1 MFKLMYVKGELH
13 IYHFGKAGNR
23 RIMKTFS
30 MTDRGKA
37 RQMNQDYVFTSDTP
51 IGQLPNLFIVADG
64 MGGHNAG
71 DYASKYAVNRI
82 VEELENQTE
91 AAKACEEMEKAIAAA
106 NTALYK
112 QAQTDD
118 DKQGMGTTVVACTIM
133 EDHHMY
139 VANVGDSRLYV
150 VGEEITQIT
159 KDHSYVQDLVSKGEI
174 ASEAARS
181 HPKKNIITR
190 AVGVSGQ
197 IKVDF
202 FDVQLKDNDGV
213 LLCSDGL
220 TNMLEDTDIIRVI
233 RGQRDIVE
241 KVEKLV
247 EAANEAG
254 GTDNISVIL
263 IEPDA

>member
-1 MFKLMYVKGELH
+1 
-13 IYHFGKAGNR
+13 
-23 RIMKTFS
+23 
-30 MTDRGKA
+30 MTDKGKA

-51 IGQLPNLFIVADG
+51 IGRLPNLFIVADG

-82 VEELENQTE
+82 VEELENQSE
-91 AAKACEEMEKAIAAA
+91 SGGICEEMQKAIAAA
-106 NTALYK
+106 NTSLYT
-112 QAQTDD
+112 QAQSDA
-118 DKQGMGTTVVACTIM
+118 DKQGMGTTVVACTITK
-133 EDHHMY
+133 DRHIY

-150 VGEEITQIT
+150 AGEEITQIT
-159 KDHSYVQDLVSKGEI
+159 KDHSYVQDLVRKGEI

-197 IKVDF
+197 IEVDF

-220 TNMLEDTDIIRVI
+220 TNMLEDSDMLRII

-254 GTDNISVIL
+254 GTDNISVIM
-263 IEPDA
+263 IEPDSAKQ